1 MGRSSDEGSRRAW
14 QNHRVRSSCPATAAT
29 RHACSQTPL
38 TLSRA
43 VRACMLRI
51 GSRLAPRGRRTLLA
65 VNPDIV
71 GQGGSRVPGHACR
84 LRARSAVSLDELAVI
99 GVGPQRPCRDGCRA
113 YLSTGKSG
121 SAAGLDEARVSRR
134 TGWGGRVRTATRR
147 TEIEPRRHSVP
158 VVNDHPWSGIRPI
171 ELAPRPSRRNRNQA
185 TLGARARRSVFVSSS
200 LRQRLHRCMSSRR
213 LSSKSRL
220 KNAASTASGFRTTT
234 TGLRI
239 AKTWFV
245 ETVPARPQG
254 EPSRLRDVRPI
265 RQDGTRVR
273 PRSRF
278 LL

>member
-1 MGRSSDEGSRRAW
+1 
-14 QNHRVRSSCPATAAT
+14 
-29 RHACSQTPL
+29 
-38 TLSRA
+38 
-43 VRACMLRI
+43 MLRI
-51 GSRLAPRGRRTLLA
+51 GSRLAPRGRCTPLA
-65 VNPDIV
+65 ANPGIV
-71 GQGGSRVPGHACR
+71 GRGGGRVPRHACR

-99 GVGPQRPCRDGCRA
+99 GVGPQRPCRDGCIIC
-113 YLSTGKSG
+113 LSTGKSG

-147 TEIEPRRHSVP
+147 TGIEPRRHSVP
-158 VVNDHPWSGIRPI
+158 VVNDRPRSGVRPI
-171 ELAPRPSRRNRNQA
+171 EPAPRPSRRNRNQA
-185 TLGARARRSVFVSSS
+185 TPGARARRSVFVSSS

-213 LSSKSRL
+213 LASKSRL
-220 KNAASTASGFRTTT
+220 KHAASTASGFRTTA

-278 LL
+278 LLCTRFGARPRWRCHCPTAPAT

>member
-1 MGRSSDEGSRRAW
+1 MGRSRDEGSRRAS
-14 QNHRVRSSCPATAAT
+14 QNHRVRSSRSTTAAT

-43 VRACMLRI
+43 VRACILRI

-158 VVNDHPWSGIRPI
+158 VVND
-171 ELAPRPSRRNRNQA
+171 
-185 TLGARARRSVFVSSS
+185 
-200 LRQRLHRCMSSRR
+200 
-213 LSSKSRL
+213 
-220 KNAASTASGFRTTT
+220 
-234 TGLRI
+234 
-239 AKTWFV
+239 
-245 ETVPARPQG
+245 
-254 EPSRLRDVRPI
+254 
-265 RQDGTRVR
+265 R
-273 PRSRF
+273 PRSGVRPVESSVDPSQRVDRTSQHHAPVVAIGFRPHSLALGSVGRF
-278 LL
+278 SCRRR